1 MCGRY
6 YIADNDQDAMLVAYI
21 AEAQGRAD
29 RSGLKL
35 VCHGEISPTNIVPII
50 ATSAAHR
57 SIGAFPMVWGFK
69 HPTRDLQV
77 INTRSETATEKPLFC
92 TSIQDR
98 RCLIPATGYFEWK
111 KERNGKKTKYAFSS
125 AVGDPLFIAGLYLRS
140 SEMKIPCF
148 SILTRDATGEI
159 KNIHGRMP
167 VLIPKSKIKE
177 WLSPE
182 IEYTDMLNCV
192 YLDVHVAAV

>member
-6 YIADNDQDAMLVAYI
+6 YIADDDPDVMLAAYI

-35 VCHGEISPTNIVPII
+35 ACRGEIFPTNTVPVI

-57 SIGAFPMVWGFK
+57 SVGAFPMIWGFK

-77 INTRSETATEKPLFC
+77 INTRSETAAEKPLFC

-98 RCLIPATGYFEWK
+98 RCLVPASGYFEWK
-111 KERNGKKTKYAFSS
+111 KDSNGKKTKYAFSG
-125 AVGDPLFIAGLYLRS
+125 AAGDPLYIAGLYLRS
-140 SEMKIPCF
+140 SDMRTPCF
-148 SILTRDATGEI
+148 SILTRDATDGI
-159 KNIHGRMP
+159 KEIHGRMP
-167 VLIPKSKIKE
+167 VLIPKSRIEE

-182 IEYTDMLNCV
+182 IDYTDMLNRV
-192 YLDVHVAAV
+192 YLDVRAAAV